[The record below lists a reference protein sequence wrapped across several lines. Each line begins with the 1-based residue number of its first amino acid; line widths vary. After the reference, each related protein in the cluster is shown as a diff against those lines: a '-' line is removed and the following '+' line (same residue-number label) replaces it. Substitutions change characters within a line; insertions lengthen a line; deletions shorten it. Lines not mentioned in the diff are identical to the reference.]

1 MVKRPVR
8 GICAALLGV
17 ALLAAC
23 GEDPVP
29 CPADDHKLRVAVNAI
44 CPAAFAD
51 GKAYDAL
58 LNGLPKD
65 ELVGLIVDLPVK
77 TGADGGTITR
87 TGDLLV
93 AAMSKFEVADV
104 KRLGILPQLGLQTK
118 KDGVEYMRMC
128 KLVCAVHMDAMH
140 KTQPK

>member
-1 MVKRPVR
+1 M
-8 GICAALLGV
+8 LGV
-17 ALLAAC
+17 GLLTAC
-23 GEDPVP
+23 GEDEVP

-51 GKAYDAL
+51 GKVYDAL

-65 ELVGLIVDLPVK
+65 ELVGLIIDLPVK
-77 TGADGGTITR
+77 TGADGGAITR

-104 KRLGILPQLGLQTK
+104 KRLGILPQLALQAK
-118 KDGVEYMRMC
+118 QDGVEYMRMC